1 MTARALAG
9 ALLSVLASACST
21 DTLEPGELELEVQE
35 IDPPAG
41 FAPSASIT
49 VSGSRVA
56 VQGMVSGS
64 LACTRLAAREV
75 RTGTK
80 LTFQVRAIA
89 NGQACPPVVR
99 VLRFEGQMEDIEP
112 GDYTFTVEHV
122 TTEPLTVELLT
133 QPITVQQDP
142 GE

>member
-9 ALLSVLASACST
+9 ALLSALAIACST

-41 FAPSASIT
+41 FTQSASIA

-56 VQGMVSGS
+56 VEGMVAGS
-64 LACTRLAAREV
+64 LACTRLEGREV

-80 LTFQVRAIA
+80 LTFQVRSVS
-89 NGQACPPVVR
+89 NGQACPAVVR
-99 VLRFEGQMEDIEP
+99 VLRFEGEMEDIDA

-122 TTEPLTVELLT
+122 TTEPVTVELLT
-133 QPITVQQDP
+133 QPITVQ
-142 GE
+142 